1 MSARGGDTQRLP
13 SPNGSGNGAV
23 GRTRGLADQIRRYR
37 AAFLSVVFVVALAI
51 FVGGYI
57 LSNERLNVPAGVPLI
72 GHEHF
77 ILKAYFRSGQAL
89 TPGQGQAV
97 TIAGAK
103 VGEIESVELKHGLAL
118 VTMEITP
125 KYARIYRNAT
135 LLVRPKTPL
144 QEMTVEINPG
154 NPSAG
159 RLHSGATIG
168 VEQTSPNVNFDEFL
182 ASLDGETRAY
192 LQALLAAGAEALH
205 GNARNLQA
213 VYRRFNPLARNV
225 EEITKELANY
235 HENIAR
241 SIHNFTA
248 LLESLAE
255 IERELAKLVVSSNH
269 VFKVFASENEDV
281 QRTLRLLPGALAKTQ
296 SGLGKLATA
305 AHYLGPTLQQ
315 LQPFARELAPAQR
328 ASRPFLETTTPII
341 RNELRPF
348 ARQARTPIAKLGPA
362 SAAFARVLPGLTVA
376 FTVFN
381 EIFNELAYN
390 AGPKTGSFLFFA
402 DWAAHNVN
410 SAYATA
416 DANGALGNTLI
427 YFNCSFI
434 RTIEAAARQ
443 DPTAKV
449 IVSLLNLPH
458 PVGCQQTAG
467 AAAGASG
474 RGGS

>member
-1 MSARGGDTQRLP
+1 VSTRDGNTKRLP
-13 SPNGSGNGAV
+13 TPNGAGNGAV
-23 GRTRGLADQIRRYR
+23 GRSRGLRDQIRRYR
-37 AAFLSVVFVVALAI
+37 AAFISVLFVIALAV

-57 LSNERLNVPAGVPLI
+57 LSNERLNVPSSIPII

-125 KYARIYRNAT
+125 KYARIYRDAT

-154 NPSAG
+154 NPSSG
-159 RLHSGATIG
+159 RLRSGATIG
-168 VEQTSPNVNFDEFL
+168 VEQTSPNVNFDQFL

-205 GNARNLQA
+205 GNAHNLAA
-213 VYRRFNPLARNV
+213 VYRQFNPLARNV

-241 SIHNFTA
+241 SIHNFTI
-248 LLESLAE
+248 LLQTLAE
-255 IERELAKLVVSSNH
+255 IEQELAKLVVSSNH

-281 QRTLRLLPGALAKTQ
+281 QKTLRLLPGALAKTQ
-296 SGLGKLATA
+296 YGLGKLATA
-305 AHYLGPTLQQ
+305 AHYLGPTLQE
-315 LQPFARELAPAQR
+315 LHPFAEELAPAQR
-328 ASRPFLETTTPII
+328 ATRPFLETTTPII
-341 RNELRPF
+341 RNEIRPF
-348 ARQARTPIAKLGPA
+348 ARQAREPIAKLGPA
-362 SAAFARVLPGLTVA
+362 SAAFAKALPGLTVA

-410 SAYATA
+410 SAYSTA
-416 DANGALGNTLI
+416 DANGALGNSLI
-427 YFNCSFI
+427 YFNCNFVPV
-434 RTIEAAARQ
+434 IEAAARQ
-443 DPTAKV
+443 DPTAK
-449 IVSLLNLPH
+449 IAVSLLNLPH
-458 PVGCQQTAG
+458 CALPTAG
-467 AAAGASG
+467 SGGATKAGVS
-474 RGGS
+474 R